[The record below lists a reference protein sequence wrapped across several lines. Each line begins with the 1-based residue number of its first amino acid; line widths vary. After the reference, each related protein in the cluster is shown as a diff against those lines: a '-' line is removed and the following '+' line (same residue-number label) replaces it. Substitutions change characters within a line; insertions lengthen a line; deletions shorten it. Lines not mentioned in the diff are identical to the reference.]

1 MIDNETMD
9 LRGELSVRVFEDGR
23 LVEEWVDRNL
33 IVNTGRNAL
42 ASLLAG
48 VTANKSITKI
58 GFGTGTGAA
67 AQADTALTGLVSKA
81 IGTITYPETGSVQ
94 FAWSLET
101 SEGNG
106 ITISEFGLLTA
117 DNTLFA
123 RKVRGG
129 IAKTSDIRLEGYWKI
144 LF

>member
-1 MIDNETMD
+1 MTESDQLN
-9 LRGELSVRVFEDGR
+9 LRGEFTVRVYRGGE
-23 LVEEWVDRNL
+23 LVQEWTDRNV
-33 IVNTGRNAL
+33 IVNNGRDAL
-42 ASLLAG
+42 ARLLSG
-48 VTANKSITKI
+48 VTANKSVTKI

-67 AQADTALTGLVSKA
+67 AQTNTSLTNMTSKSVGA
-81 IGTITYPETGSVQ
+81 ITYPETGAVQ

-106 ITISEFGLLTA
+106 LTITEFGLLTA

-129 IAKTSDIRLEGYWKI
+129 IAKTSDIRLDGYWKI